1 MLPKFNLSL
10 KKVLLLTVFVTICS
24 CAAKSQ
30 VTQSTTQLVPATPM
44 AMVPAPAEPSGSAAV
59 NHEGSLW
66 RENGLL
72 SDMFKDPKAWK
83 VGDIVTIRILE
94 TSSATNQANTKTG
107 RASSLQAGIDTL
119 FGLEDWYQDKVLD
132 WYSSKLPKINPFGN
146 PSVQG
151 SMESDFN
158 GSGTTS
164 RSGKLSA
171 YMTARITEV
180 LPNGNYRI
188 VGTREVMVNNENQL
202 IILSGV
208 IRPRDISPENI
219 VESTFMSDAKIA
231 YSGTGII
238 DDRQRP
244 GWLANLL
251 NTIWPF

>member
-1 MLPKFNLSL
+1 MIPKITISL
-10 KKVLLLTVFVTICS
+10 KTVPLLAVFVMICS
-24 CAAKSQ
+24 CAGKSQ
-30 VTQSTTQLVPATPM
+30 VTQSTTHMAPSTPM
-44 AMVPAPAEPSGSAAV
+44 AMLPVQPKVVSKV

-66 RENGLL
+66 RADGLF

-107 RASSLQAGIDTL
+107 RTSSLEAGIDTL
-119 FGLEDWYQDKVLD
+119 FTLEDWYQDKVLD
-132 WYSSKLPKINPFGN
+132 WYSSNLPKIDPFGN
-146 PSVQG
+146 PSVKG
-151 SMESDFN
+151 SMKSDFD
-158 GSGTTS
+158 GSGTTT
-164 RSGKLSA
+164 RSGKLNA

-180 LPNGNYRI
+180 LPNGNFRI
-188 VGTREVMVNNENQL
+188 VGSREVMVNNENQL

-219 VESTFMSDAKIA
+219 VESTFISDAKIA
-231 YSGTGII
+231 YSGSGIV

-251 NTIWPF
+251 NTVWPF